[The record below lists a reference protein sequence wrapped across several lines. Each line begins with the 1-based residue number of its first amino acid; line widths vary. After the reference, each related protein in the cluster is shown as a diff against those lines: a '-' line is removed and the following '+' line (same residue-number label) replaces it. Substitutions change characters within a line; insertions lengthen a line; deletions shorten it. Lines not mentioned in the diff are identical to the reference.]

1 MVKIHKP
8 EKPQKTTK
16 KPGLT
21 ATKKPSEA
29 KAKKATNNDAV
40 GNGRTANR
48 LSKNTA
54 ANIKH
59 KESIPKKLKP
69 SKDRPSKKGEI
80 IRERILDAALDY
92 FGAFGF
98 HGATTRAIADQIG
111 ITHTLVLY
119 HFKSKEQLW
128 TATVDHVLKKYDN
141 SIRGNLENSDDK
153 TAKASL
159 RIFIEQFVRLS
170 AEHPQVHRIL
180 TTEGGQATERLQWII
195 DNFIRDHYTRL
206 RDLIRRGQTEGSVRD
221 CDATRLYYLIIAAG
235 GTPFTLSVEY
245 EILTGRDVFSES
257 EILRYIAFIYDI
269 VFI

>member
-1 MVKIHKP
+1 MKSTTEKTKASPKKAKTSAKAANNKI
-8 EKPQKTTK
+8 K
-16 KPGLT
+16 KLT
-21 ATKKPSEA
+21 ATTDDNAKRGRTAIRLTNKTAASIQEKPKKKPSPKE
-29 KAKKATNNDAV
+29 KKT
-40 GNGRTANR
+40 R
-48 LSKNTA
+48 SK
-54 ANIKH
+54 
-59 KESIPKKLKP
+59 
-69 SKDRPSKKGEI
+69 RKGDEV
-80 IRERILDAALDY
+80 RERIMKAALDY

-98 HGATTRAIADQIG
+98 QGATTRAIAERTG

-128 TATVDHVLKKYDN
+128 IATVDDVLKKYDDA
-141 SIRGNLENSDDK
+141 IKGNLENSEEK
-153 TAKASL
+153 TAQVSL

-195 DNFIRDHYTRL
+195 NNFIRDHYTRL
-206 RDLIRRGQTEGSVRD
+206 CDLIRRGQAEGTVRD
-221 CDATRLYYLIIAAG
+221 CDATRLYYLIIAVG

-245 EILTGRDVFSES
+245 EILTGRNVFSEA